1 MRFLLLTE
9 GLEAQPAGTDEQ
21 TRAYNQRWIEWAGG
35 LIRSGTLV
43 AGGPLTPAATLVTRD
58 GASDLPLQR
67 QDIYGYLLVNA
78 GSLEEAVGIARQAP
92 HTELGGRTIVRPCI
106 DLPGPA

>member
-21 TRAYNQRWIEWAGG
+21 TRAYNQRWIEWAGW
-35 LIRSGTLV
+35 LIQSGTLV
-43 AGGPLTPAATLVTRD
+43 AGGPL
-58 GASDLPLQR
+58 
-67 QDIYGYLLVNA
+67 
-78 GSLEEAVGIARQAP
+78 
-92 HTELGGRTIVRPCI
+92 GGRTFVRQCV